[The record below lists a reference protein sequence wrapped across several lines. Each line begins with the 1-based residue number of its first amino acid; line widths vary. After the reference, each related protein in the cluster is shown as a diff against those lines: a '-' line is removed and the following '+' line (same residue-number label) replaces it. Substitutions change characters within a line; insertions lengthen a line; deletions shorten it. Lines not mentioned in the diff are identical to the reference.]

1 MVTIGQV
8 AKKMNLSI
16 STLRYYDKE
25 HILPAIKRNN
35 IGVRL
40 FDDSDIEALRVIE
53 CLKVSGMK
61 LNDIKIF
68 MRWCIESDKT
78 IKKRLDMFNQQEC
91 AINDQINRLNK
102 ALNMIKFKKW
112 YYQTAL
118 NDNTEKNVK
127 KMDITNMPRE
137 IQQLYKQTESV
148 K

>member
-1 MVTIGQV
+1 MLTIGQV

-25 HILPAIKRNN
+25 HILPAIKRNDT
-35 IGVRL
+35 GVRL

-61 LNDIKIF
+61 LKDIKIF
-68 MRWCIESDKT
+68 MQWCSEGDKT
-78 IKKRLDMFNQQEC
+78 IKKRLNMFNQQER

-118 NDNTEKNVK
+118 NDNTENNVK

-137 IQQLYKQTESV
+137 IQQLYKQTH